1 MNAVTAVNYVD
12 YRQASGRDAEDI
24 PLVEVRNLL
33 AYAIEQQVS
42 TPNDAALRAQVAK
55 MLGFAR
61 RGKKLDEAVD
71 HAIRQLIILGK
82 ITEKDGVL
90 TAAGNG

>member
-1 MNAVTAVNYVD
+1 MTAVHYTD
-12 YRQASGRDAEDI
+12 YRQAAGRDAEDI

-55 MLGFAR
+55 MLGFNR
-61 RGKKLDEAVD
+61 RTKKLDEAVD
-71 HAIRQLIILGK
+71 HAIRQLIVLGK
-82 ITEKDGVL
+82 IEEKDGVL
-90 TAAGNG
+90 TPASENG